1 MKKNLWVLLAL
12 SALIAMFVIAGCAPK
27 PTPSPTPTPTA
38 TPTTPPTDTAA
49 PKVLSTDVYKY
60 YGQDLCSTCTNAVY
74 PCPDGTNNGS
84 FIVVIT
90 FDENIDTL
98 VSSCMLNPN
107 NWKIDVSNAGRLYVS
122 ATNPV
127 ITAQVFNVAV
137 DGKQVALTAGVVEQ
151 GTNTVYT
158 DPETK
163 ELVEYF
169 FCGLICN
176 TSDAKAYAVKVN
188 DIYDGWSLKGVIPA
202 PTKADEVKWTLDS
215 ACVVADE
222 LGNVNCGYS
231 GSDCCLEATCTSCDE
246 GCPFVDPTCPTCVNP
261 CE

>member
-27 PTPSPTPTPTA
+27 PTPTPTPTPTA

-49 PKVLSTDVYKY
+49 PKVVSTDVYKY
-60 YGQDLCSTCTNAVY
+60 YGTDLCSTCINAVY

-84 FIVVIT
+84 FKVVIT

-98 VSSCMLNPN
+98 ISSCMLNPN
-107 NWKIDVSNAGRLYVS
+107 SWTISVSNAGRLYID

-137 DGKQVALTAGVVEQ
+137 DGKQVVLTAGVVEE
-151 GTNTVYT
+151 GTNTVFT
-158 DPETK
+158 DPATE
-163 ELVEYF
+163 VPVDYF

-176 TSDAKAYAVKVN
+176 TDDAKAYAAKVN
-188 DIYDGWSLKGVIPA
+188 GIYDGWSLKGVIPA
-202 PTKADEVKWTLDS
+202 PTKADEVKWTLVS
-215 ACVVADE
+215 SCVVADE
-222 LGNVNCGYS
+222 LGNVNCGYT

-246 GCPFVDPTCPTCVNP
+246 GCPFSDPTCPTCVNP